1 MRRIDCESA
10 SGPFRPICQPELE
23 LSVLTLDRR
32 SKMGGRGETVSYTKK
47 FYKQALTESEKKQLI
62 ADITSIITNSTSEL
76 TIIAFAKEE
85 D

>member
-1 MRRIDCESA
+1 
-10 SGPFRPICQPELE
+10 
-23 LSVLTLDRR
+23 
-32 SKMGGRGETVSYTKK
+32 MGGRGETVSYTKK

-62 ADITSIITNSTSEL
+62 ADITDIITNSTSEL

>member
-1 MRRIDCESA
+1 
-10 SGPFRPICQPELE
+10 
-23 LSVLTLDRR
+23 
-32 SKMGGRGETVSYTKK
+32 MGGRGETVKYTKK
-47 FYKQALTESEKKQLI
+47 FYKQALTDSEKKQLI